1 MKTEDLIQ
9 ALKSDVAHRR
19 TSPDLVFALVL
30 VASIAV
36 AGAMLLST
44 MGVRPDFLEALG
56 KLRFPFKFVVTI
68 ALATTAATVF
78 WRELSPVSS
87 ARPGTPLLLLAPALL
102 LFGVVF
108 ELVALPPAAWTMA
121 AQGKNSLLCL
131 TVVPVL
137 GAVPLGLM
145 LWSLRHGATTR
156 PTLAGFCAG
165 VLAGGIAAT
174 FYAANC
180 TDDSPLFV
188 ATWYPLAILAL
199 GVIGA
204 GLGKAICRW

>member
-9 ALKSDVAHRR
+9 ALKSDAGNRR
-19 TSPDLVFALVL
+19 ASPDLVFALAL
-30 VASIAV
+30 VASVVV
-36 AGAMLLST
+36 AGGILLAT
-44 MGVRPDFLEALG
+44 MGVRPDFAAALST
-56 KLRFPFKFVVTI
+56 LRFPFKFAVTI

-78 WRELSPVSS
+78 WRGLSPVSS
-87 ARPGTPLLLLAPALL
+87 TRPGTGLLLLAPALL
-102 LFGVVF
+102 LFGVAL
-108 ELVALPPAAWTMA
+108 ELLALPSAAWAMA

-131 TVVPVL
+131 TVVPAL

-145 LWSLRHGATTR
+145 LCSLRYGATTR

-165 VLAGGIAAT
+165 ILAGGIAAT

-188 ATWYPLAILAL
+188 ATWYPIAILLL
-199 GVIGA
+199 GVLGA
-204 GLGKAICRW
+204 GLGRVFARW